1 MGYKR
6 FLAMILAVILGF
18 SVFILPVYADSS
30 DDARE
35 KLQQIREQSREI
47 TEKLSLNRQE
57 QNTIT
62 ADIKE
67 IDADITAT
75 QKEVDILANNID
87 ELEDNIDLL
96 QDEIDVLETKLVK
109 QQAVLGDRLIYMFE
123 AGDITYLEVLLGAQ
137 DFQDFL
143 TRMDLVNSIV
153 NQDKTLISS
162 VQDDKKTLDV
172 KVADLDNQRKS
183 LEESRRSQKEK
194 AAQLKNSKEEKDQ
207 YVKQLESDAS
217 TYEQELNELEA
228 TSRELASQ
236 ISQAQQSTDY
246 SAPKPDGTAYVVGTG
261 VYGWP
266 CPGHGDIT
274 SEYGMRLHPVLG
286 YYKLHTG
293 VDIGAP
299 EGASIVAAD
308 SGTVISAGWQ
318 GGYGNCVIIDH
329 GSGMSTLYAH
339 QSEILVS
346 EGQSVRQ
353 GETIGLVGSTGYSTG
368 AHLHFEV
375 RVNGDPV
382 DPMGYL

>member
-6 FLAMILAVILGF
+6 FLAMVLAILMGF
-18 SVFILPVYADSS
+18 SVLAMPVYADSE

-35 KLQQIREQSREI
+35 KLQQIREQSKEI
-47 TEKLSLNRQE
+47 KEKLFLNREE
-57 QNTIT
+57 QSTIA

-67 IDADITAT
+67 IDAEINST
-75 QKEVDILANNID
+75 QKEVDA
-87 ELEDNIDLL
+87 LEDNIDDLEDSIDLL
-96 QDEIDVLETKLVK
+96 QEEIDALEARLI
-109 QQAVLGDRLIYMFE
+109 QQQQVLGDRLVYMYE
-123 AGDITYLEVLLGAQ
+123 AGDITYLEVLLGAE

-143 TRMDLVNSIV
+143 TRMDLVTSIV
-153 NQDKTLISS
+153 NQDRNLITQ

-172 KVADLDNQRKS
+172 KVGDLDNQRKA
-183 LEESRRSQKEK
+183 LEESKRSQKEK
-194 AAQLKNSKEEKDQ
+194 AAKLKGSKEEKDR
-207 YVKQLESDAS
+207 YMDELESSAS
-217 TYEQELNELEA
+217 AYEEQLNDLEA
-228 TSRELASQ
+228 TSNML
-236 ISQAQQSTDY
+236 AQQIAQQQQGTDY
-246 SAPKPDGTAYVVGTG
+246 SAPKPDGTSYTVGTG
-261 VYGWP
+261 AYVWP
-266 CPGHGDIT
+266 CAGYYDIT

-299 EGASIVAAD
+299 EGASILSAD

-346 EGQSVRQ
+346 EGESVSQ
-353 GETIGLVGSTGYSTG
+353 GQTIGLVGSTGYSTG

>member
-1 MGYKR
+1 M
-6 FLAMILAVILGF
+6 LAGILAI
-18 SVFILPVYADSS
+18 PVYADSS

-35 KLQQIREQSREI
+35 KLEEVRRQSQSIKDMLNANRSEQAS
-47 TEKLSLNRQE
+47 
-57 QNTIT
+57 IT
-62 ADIKE
+62 AEIKE
-67 IDADITAT
+67 IDESIAST
-75 QKEVDILANNID
+75 QREVDALADDIDVLEDSVYVLQEEID
-87 ELEDNIDLL
+87 ELEDKLL
-96 QDEIDVLETKLVK
+96 Q
-109 QQAVLGDRLIYMFE
+109 QQSLLGDRLVCLYE
-123 AGDITYLEVLLGAQ
+123 GGDVTYLEVLLGAQ

-143 TRMDLVNSIV
+143 TRMDMVNSIIT
-153 NQDKTLISS
+153 QDKNLIQG

-172 KVADLDNQRKS
+172 KVADLENQRKS

-194 AAQLKNSKEEKDQ
+194 AAALKSSKEEKDEYMEELQ
-207 YVKQLESDAS
+207 SNAEA
-217 TYEQELNELEA
+217 YEQQLNELEA

-236 ISQAQQSTDY
+236 ISSTQASTDY
-246 SAPKPDGTAYVVGTG
+246 SAPRPDGSAYVVGTG

-266 CPGHGDIT
+266 CPGYYDVT
-274 SEYGMRLHPVLG
+274 SPYGMRLHPVLG

-293 VDIGAP
+293 VDFGAP
-299 EGASIVAAD
+299 SGASIVAAD

-339 QSEILVS
+339 MSEILCS
-346 EGQSVRQ
+346 EGQSVSS

-375 RVNGDPV
+375 RVGGDPV